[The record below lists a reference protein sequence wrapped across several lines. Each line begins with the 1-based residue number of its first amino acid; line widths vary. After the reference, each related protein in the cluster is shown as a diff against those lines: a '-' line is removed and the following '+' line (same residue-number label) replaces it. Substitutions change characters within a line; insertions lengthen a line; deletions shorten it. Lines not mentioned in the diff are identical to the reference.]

1 MEDAMVRRP
10 RVLCPI
16 DFSTPSRAA
25 LRYATAVA
33 EHFGAHLA
41 LLTVN
46 DPLISEA
53 AELKVEPGWLMRD
66 SERELRRLFVQ
77 TFEHR
82 STFGIDVEYVV
93 TIGQPAPEIL
103 RVARDLGCD
112 LIVMSTHGL
121 TGFRKLFFG
130 ATTERVLRETGVPVL
145 LTPPTEPG
153 PLYLEDVGRLI
164 RRILVP
170 VDLTASTSRQV
181 EVAGGL
187 AGALGVPLLLA
198 NVVEPVRLPGFAA
211 AQLPSL
217 ESERRDRSEKALAEL
232 AARVPP
238 AVKTEAV
245 TAFGDPAEEIAKFAQ
260 SRHVGLIVIG
270 LHASPL
276 SGPRMGS
283 VTYRVLCLTRT
294 LVLALPP
301 GLTQGVNAMATA
313 RTSMPVTASR
323 AER

>member
-1 MEDAMVRRP
+1 MVRRP

-16 DFSTPSRAA
+16 DFSNPSRAA

-33 EHFGAHLA
+33 EHFGAHLT

-46 DPLISEA
+46 DPLVSEA
-53 AELKVEPGWLMRD
+53 AELKVEPGWLIRD
-66 SERELRRLFVQ
+66 SERELRRLFAQ

-82 STFGIDVEYVV
+82 TTVGVDVEYVV
-93 TIGQPAPEIL
+93 TSGKPAPEIL
-103 RVARDLGCD
+103 RVAHDLACD

-130 ATTERVLRETGVPVL
+130 ATTERVLRETAVPVL
-145 LTPPTEPG
+145 LTPPTETG
-153 PLYLEDVGRLI
+153 PLYLEDVGRLV

-170 VDLTASTSRQV
+170 VDLTAATARQV
-181 EVAGGL
+181 EIAGGL
-187 AGALGVPLLLA
+187 AARLSVPLLLA

-211 AQLPSL
+211 AHLPSL
-217 ESERRDRSEKALAEL
+217 ESERRERSEKALAEL
-232 AARVPP
+232 TAQVPP
-238 AVKTEAV
+238 GVRTEAV
-245 TAFGDPAEEIAKFAQ
+245 IAFGDPAEEIAKAAQ
-260 SRHVGLIVIG
+260 SRQAGLIVIG

-283 VTYRVLCLTRT
+283 VTYRVVCLTKT

-301 GLTQGVNAMATA
+301 SLTQ
-313 RTSMPVTASR
+313 VTASALGSVHAAMPVP
-323 AER
+323 AEGR

>member
-1 MEDAMVRRP
+1 MVRRP

-16 DFSTPSRAA
+16 DFSNPSRAA

-33 EHFGAHLA
+33 EHFGAQLT

-53 AELKVEPGWLMRD
+53 AEMKVGPGWLMRD
-66 SERELRRLFVQ
+66 SERELRRLFEQ

-82 STFGIDVEYVV
+82 GTFGIDLEYLV
-93 TIGQPAPEIL
+93 TSGQPAQEIL
-103 RVARDLGCD
+103 RVARDLSCD

-130 ATTERVLRETGVPVL
+130 ATSERVLRETTVPVL
-145 LTPPTEPG
+145 LTPPNEPG
-153 PLYLEDVGRLI
+153 PLYLEDVGRLV
-164 RRILVP
+164 RRVLVP
-170 VDLTASTSRQV
+170 VDLSPATGLQV
-181 EVAGGL
+181 DVAAGL
-187 AGALGVPLLLA
+187 ASALRVPMIIA
-198 NVVEPVRLPGFAA
+198 NVVEPVRLPGFAQA
-211 AQLPSL
+211 HLPSL
-217 ESERRDRSEKALAEL
+217 ESERRERAEKALAEL
-232 AARVPP
+232 AARVPQD
-238 AVKTEAV
+238 VKTEML

-260 SRHVGLIVIG
+260 SRHAGLIVIG

-301 GLTQGVNAMATA
+301 AMTESASGLVGAA
-313 RTSMPVTASR
+313 RTGVPLAVSR
-323 AER
+323 RKR

>member
-1 MEDAMVRRP
+1 MVRRP

-16 DFSTPSRAA
+16 DFSNPSRAA

-33 EHFGAHLA
+33 EHFGAHLT

-66 SERELRRLFVQ
+66 SEKELRRLFAQ

-82 STFGIDVEYVV
+82 TTFGIEVEYVV
-93 TIGQPAPEIL
+93 ASGSPAPEIL
-103 RVARDLGCD
+103 RVARDLTCD

-130 ATTERVLRETGVPVL
+130 ATTERVLRETAVPVL

-153 PLYLEDVGRLI
+153 PLYLEDVGRLV

-170 VDLTASTSRQV
+170 VDLTAATSRQV
-181 EVAGGL
+181 EIAGGL
-187 AGALGVPLLLA
+187 AGALSVPLLLS

-217 ESERRDRSEKALAEL
+217 ESERRERSERALAQL
-232 AARVPP
+232 AARLP
-238 AVKTEAV
+238 ASLKTEAV
-245 TAFGDPAEEIAKFAQ
+245 ITFGDPAEEIAKLAQ

-283 VTYRVLCLTRT
+283 VTYRVLCLTKT

-301 GLTQGVNAMATA
+301 TLTQATA
-313 RTSMPVTASR
+313 SAIRSASMPAMLSE
-323 AER
+323 ER

>member
-1 MEDAMVRRP
+1 MVRRP

-33 EHFGAHLA
+33 EHFGAHLT

-53 AELKVEPGWLMRD
+53 AELKVGAGWLMRD
-66 SERELRRLFVQ
+66 GERELRRLFEQ

-82 STFGIDVEYVV
+82 GTFGVDVEYLV
-93 TIGQPAPEIL
+93 TNGQPAPEIL
-103 RVARDLGCD
+103 RVARDLACD

-130 ATTERVLRETGVPVL
+130 ATSERVLRETTVPVL
-145 LTPPTEPG
+145 LTPPNEPG
-153 PLYLEDVGRLI
+153 PLYLEDVGRLV

-170 VDLTASTSRQV
+170 VDLTPATSRQIDI
-181 EVAGGL
+181 AGGL
-187 AGALGVPLLLA
+187 ASALRVPMIIA
-198 NVVEPVRLPGFAA
+198 TVVEPVRLPGFAQA
-211 AQLPSL
+211 HLPSL
-217 ESERRDRSEKALAEL
+217 ESERRDRAETALAEL
-232 AARVPP
+232 STRVP
-238 AVKTEAV
+238 ADVKTEAV

-260 SRHVGLIVIG
+260 SRHAGLIVIG

-301 GLTQGVNAMATA
+301 TVGQGHAGGLAAAA
-313 RTSMPVTASR
+313 RVAAPIGASR
-323 AER
+323 GKR

>member
-1 MEDAMVRRP
+1 MVRRP

-16 DFSTPSRAA
+16 DFSNPSRAA

-33 EHFGAHLA
+33 EHFAARLT

-53 AELKVEPGWLMRD
+53 AEIKVEPGWLMRD
-66 SERELRRLFVQ
+66 SERELRRLFAQ

-82 STFGIDVEYVV
+82 PTFGVDVEYVV
-93 TIGQPAPEIL
+93 TSGPPAPEIL
-103 RVARDLGCD
+103 RVARETACD

-130 ATTERVLRETGVPVL
+130 ATTERVLRETSVPVL

-153 PLYLEDVGRLI
+153 PLYLEDVARLV

-181 EVAGGL
+181 EIAGAL
-187 AGALGVPLLLA
+187 AGAMGVPLLLA

-217 ESERRDRSEKALAEL
+217 ESERRERSETAMAALAAQL
-232 AARVPP
+232 PKD
-238 AVKTEAV
+238 VKTEAV

-260 SRHVGLIVIG
+260 SRHVGLVVIG

-301 GLTQGVNAMATA
+301 AMTREAA
-313 RTSMPVTASR
+313 SAIAAHASIPVAAQKGR
-323 AER
+323 